1 MQIPKIPPGMTAE
14 GLVHEARQLRAAG
27 RLLEAHAVFT
37 IAAVNAPTV
46 LTAWSGLGLVCHDLS
61 LFPQAAEAFGRA
73 VELAPDDA
81 ILWRNLGSV
90 LLLGGGT
97 SSGAIAALERAVA
110 LDPAMVAAWDD
121 LGMARLS
128 VWGKVGG
135 SVEAYD
141 RALALAPERIDIES
155 RRLLALA
162 FDEGVADE
170 TLFDAHRKFG
180 RRYDGLAD
188 RTPFPNLPDPERRLR
203 VGYVSSN
210 VHAHIGSAVL
220 RPLFVLHDRAQV
232 EVIVYA
238 ASPVEDHVSAELKPL
253 ADLWVPCAALDEASL
268 AARIRADRIDVLIH
282 SMGSWPDHRLGV
294 LAHRAAPVQVECIS
308 QSPAICMAE
317 VDANIV
323 DPWLA
328 AGGLLGRLS
337 GDRIVELPSGYFTTS
352 MLPDR
357 PILPAP
363 RHRGGPSVV
372 LGSFNRLAK
381 ISPGT
386 VRRWARVMAQL
397 PDAPLIVK
405 GPEKLDESEVVR
417 MRAAWRDLGI
427 DVSRVEFRGHAEGDG
442 YWDNFADVDLLLDS
456 LPFNGGRTT
465 TCGAWMGVPT
475 ISERARPPYG
485 RLGDCI
491 LSRLGCAD
499 LVADDADGYVAKA
512 VSLARDPAR
521 LDAYRAN
528 LRGRFAQ
535 STLLESPHY
544 VRELEAALRML
555 WREWCAKA
563 GR

>member
-1 MQIPKIPPGMTAE
+1 
-14 GLVHEARQLRAAG
+14 
-27 RLLEAHAVFT
+27 
-37 IAAVNAPTV
+37 
-46 LTAWSGLGLVCHDLS
+46 
-61 LFPQAAEAFGRA
+61 
-73 VELAPDDA
+73 
-81 ILWRNLGSV
+81 
-90 LLLGGGT
+90 
-97 SSGAIAALERAVA
+97 
-110 LDPAMVAAWDD
+110 
-121 LGMARLS
+121 
-128 VWGKVGG
+128 
-135 SVEAYD
+135 
-141 RALALAPERIDIES
+141 
-155 RRLLALA
+155 
-162 FDEGVADE
+162 
-170 TLFDAHRKFG
+170 
-180 RRYDGLAD
+180 
-188 RTPFPNLPDPERRLR
+188 

-220 RPLFVLHDRAQV
+220 RPLFALHDRAAV

-238 ASPVEDHVSAELKPL
+238 ASPVEDQVSAELKPL
-253 ADLWVPCAALDEASL
+253 ADLWVPSATLDDAAF
-268 AARIRADRIDVLIH
+268 AARIRADRIDVVIH

-317 VDANIV
+317 CDANIV

-328 AGGLLGRLS
+328 ADGLLGRLS

-352 MLPDR
+352 MLPDK
-357 PILPAP
+357 PIAPAP
-363 RHRGGPSVV
+363 RHRGGPRVV

-386 VRRWARVMAQL
+386 IRRWARVMAEL

-405 GPEKLDESEVVR
+405 GPEKLDDGEVAR

-427 DVSRVEFRGHAEGDG
+427 DPSRVEFRGHAEGEG
-442 YWDNFADVDLLLDS
+442 YWDHFADVDLLLDS

-475 ISERARPPYG
+475 ISERVRPPYG

-512 VSLARDPAR
+512 VALARDPAR
-521 LDAYRAN
+521 LDAYRAG

-555 WREWCAKA
+555 WREWCTSSPSDA